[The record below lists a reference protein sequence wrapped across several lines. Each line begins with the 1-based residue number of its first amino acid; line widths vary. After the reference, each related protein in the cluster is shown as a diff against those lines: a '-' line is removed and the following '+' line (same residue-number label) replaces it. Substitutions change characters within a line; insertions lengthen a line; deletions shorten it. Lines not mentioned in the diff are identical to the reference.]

1 MFSGQSV
8 RCADCGNP
16 SAVSC
21 TRIEAA
27 SYLAI
32 EIEREGLGLIDE
44 EGVTL
49 SSKAE
54 VLFNGID
61 VQCCILIN
69 E

>member
-1 MFSGQSV
+1 MLSGQSV

-16 SAVSC
+16 GAVSY
-21 TRIEAA
+21 TRIEAG

-32 EIEREGLGLIDE
+32 EIERECLNLVDE
-44 EGVTL
+44 EGVSL